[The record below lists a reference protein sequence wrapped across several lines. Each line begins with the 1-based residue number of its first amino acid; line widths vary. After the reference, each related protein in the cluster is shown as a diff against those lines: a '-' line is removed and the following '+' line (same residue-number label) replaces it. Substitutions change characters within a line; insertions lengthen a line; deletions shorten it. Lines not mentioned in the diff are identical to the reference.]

1 MNVALVLWSGV
12 DGFEREEMH
21 AREGF
26 LGGSG
31 QSELSVAAV
40 WMHAKPLQFVSRLRE
55 NYVRTDRRIDTDTRS
70 MAKHARS
77 ELHSPDIAD
86 VFEQWR

>member
-26 LGGSG
+26 LGGLG

-40 WMHAKPLQFVSRLRE
+40 WMHAKPL
-55 NYVRTDRRIDTDTRS
+55 
-70 MAKHARS
+70 
-77 ELHSPDIAD
+77 
-86 VFEQWR
+86 